1 MAKYSRY
8 DARNKKNSRH
18 KTQSLNRDIRIRRV
32 EDEHKEKNR
41 YHSFRKI
48 DISEFFEEEN
58 TTD

>member
-18 KTQSLNRDIRIRRV
+18 KNQSLNRDIRIRRV
-32 EDEHKEKNR
+32 EDDHKEKNI
-41 YHSFRKI
+41 YQSFRKI

-58 TTD
+58 ATD